1 MKIRLVPSCSS
12 PFHVFSALGSLLI
25 SPRLRPCL
33 PTLIPKPASLLVT
46 YLGPF
51 LSCGALMAWVSLG
64 GKHSK
69 LSETYI
75 YHPNSQASPFFFLLL
90 PAPNS
95 HRRAIRTCEA
105 WNSWVSRGTLKDN
118 EEKETEGLRAGTPPG
133 RALLRLA
140 ATAKLHNKQIP
151 WARTSTPS
159 SAQTF
164 CVTLA
169 KPVLSLN
176 PRNPPPLGG
185 FTQGMFK
192 QCEGHVG
199 VGAPQP
205 HCFL

>member
-1 MKIRLVPSCSS
+1 MKIRLVPTCSS

-25 SPRLRPCL
+25 SPRLQPRL

-46 YLGPF
+46 HLGPF

-64 GKHSK
+64 KKHSK

-75 YHPNSQASPFFFLLL
+75 YHPNSQAFPFFFFLLL
-90 PAPNS
+90 APNS

-118 EEKETEGLRAGTPPG
+118 EQEEEEEETEGLRAWYSTG
-133 RALLRLA
+133 RALLRLT
-140 ATAKLHNKQIP
+140 ATSKLQNKQIP

-164 CVTLA
+164 RVTLA
-169 KPVLSLN
+169 KP
-176 PRNPPPLGG
+176 PPLS
-185 FTQGMFK
+185 
-192 QCEGHVG
+192 E
-199 VGAPQP
+199 PQKSSTSGRVYTRNV
-205 HCFL
+205 